1 MKSGVYRSRGM
12 DLGGKIHESSS
23 PRTNICRPNWGSDPS
38 IQRAGQWCPG
48 WNQKGERQKS
58 LNPTLRRPWAY
69 NVRQKRQK
77 GAKRIQRTPS
87 VQDILNAVEHLAKHH
102 LSKRLCVIAI

>member
-77 GAKRIQRTPS
+77 GAKRIQRTP
-87 VQDILNAVEHLAKHH
+87 
-102 LSKRLCVIAI
+102 